1 MDILVGII
9 PSVVNMKG
17 AKVSTNFIQHSE
29 QKQNLVIRLLQNHC
43 KSLWKFCTI
52 LQFWRTFWE
61 THKIWKKNLPHG
73 FHKSADL
80 LSKRQNHEE
89 DFFKLCVLLK
99 KSELYIDIV
108 LTMKNV
114 PCFSE
119 ILKGTSYFILWL
131 LYKMD
136 WSITLSIS
144 ADFLRKNTPFSCIWA
159 MRLGPFG
166 PVWSFFMNNVHK
178 MEFWHWRHFEH
189 VLGHVTRFYE
199 SQSLKAKL
207 LRHNSLCGTHCSVG
221 SLANRLMTSKPCGNC
236 VNNNSQLSGEVRTET
251 LVTNVNKHYEWKYR

>member
-1 MDILVGII
+1 MIWIFTEGEGDGIKSRLDLKVFSTLYNISKHKSDLPSWWSSSSTDILVGII

-99 KSELYIDIV
+99 KSEL
-108 LTMKNV
+108 
-114 PCFSE
+114 
-119 ILKGTSYFILWL
+119 
-131 LYKMD
+131 
-136 WSITLSIS
+136 
-144 ADFLRKNTPFSCIWA
+144 
-159 MRLGPFG
+159 
-166 PVWSFFMNNVHK
+166 
-178 MEFWHWRHFEH
+178 
-189 VLGHVTRFYE
+189 
-199 SQSLKAKL
+199 
-207 LRHNSLCGTHCSVG
+207 
-221 SLANRLMTSKPCGNC
+221 
-236 VNNNSQLSGEVRTET
+236 
-251 LVTNVNKHYEWKYR
+251 